1 MGSSHVDARLLI
13 AHFDNFYEPITYDEI
28 VLSIERKGTP
38 SKLEFTVVNDNVAD
52 MKSGAID
59 YFCEGNSVRLVI
71 GNRVIWHGR
80 IFAKKRDKQQHIK
93 VTAYDKMFYLKKESY
108 NLVVENTTASQIIYY
123 MFKNTPFYQNA
134 NIGKF
139 DDTKHK
145 IPSVVFSCVPCL
157 DAIQQVLDT
166 TVEATQKI
174 YTLFDDAGIVNLK
187 ELGNMELD
195 YYLTNEVFEDYEYNS
210 TIADST
216 YNAVCLYR
224 KEKDTVTEK
233 VVYTDNNF
241 NKKNKE
247 TYEGYENFYRDSIR
261 AWGHL
266 AHSEEVNS
274 PEINLR
280 EKALAMLRTHNQ
292 KFKTLTVKGCFGRID
307 VRAGCLIPVHLDLGD
322 LTLNNKMMVEN
333 VKHKFKHGHHTMDM
347 QLVGNEFVSSTIESA
362 GRAQEENKTLDI
374 RFNGGSSSGSGQKI
388 LNGKKIQVQF
398 TAYCPG
404 GGGIEG
410 PQKDMYGRKLM
421 PGEMKMA
428 IPRGLW
434 QELGYNKETIK
445 DRQAQIG
452 NTGTDKDGQVRLIV
466 DTLDNSKPNI
476 VKRDGKW
483 VCDLVFPS
491 MKEANQWGRKNGTL
505 IISDGTGFTY
515 PTTANGDSSMPPKVQ
530 QLINVAKTKIGC
542 KYVYGAARNPSNKGQ
557 SVFDCSSFVQW
568 CYYQLGIKIPGDT
581 GSQLKAGTAVS
592 WENRKPGDII
602 ISQSSSSG
610 SGRHVVLYIGNGETI
625 EARGTAYGV
634 VKYKE
639 RSKGSV
645 LSVRRFI

>member
-28 VLSIERKGTP
+28 ILTIERKGTP

-52 MKSGAID
+52 IKSGAVD

-108 NLVVENTTASQIIYY
+108 NLVVENTTASQIINY
-123 MFKNTPFYQNA
+123 MFKNTPFYQDA

-174 YTLFDDAGIVNLK
+174 YTLFDDAGVVNLK

-216 YNAVCLYR
+216 YNAICLYR

-333 VKHKFKHGHHTMDM
+333 VKHKFKHGHHSMDM

-374 RFNGGSSSGSGQKI
+374 RFNGGSSSSLGQKV

-428 IPRGLW
+428 MPRGLW

-445 DRQAQIG
+445 DRQAQIWD
-452 NTGTDKDGQVRLIV
+452 TGTDKDGQVRLIV

-476 VKRDGKW
+476 VKRGGKW

-491 MKEANQWGRKNGTL
+491 MKEANKWGRKNGTL
-505 IISDGTGFTY
+505 IISNGTGFSY
-515 PTTANGDSSMPPKVQ
+515 
-530 QLINVAKTKIGC
+530 
-542 KYVYGAARNPSNKGQ
+542 PSNSNNATNSGVITGKAKQVIDIAKSKVGCAYKWGHKGPN
-557 SVFDCSSFVQW
+557 SFDCSGFIYWIFKQIGVNAPAPVSNQEK
-568 CYYQLGIKIPGDT
+568 LGKNI
-581 GSQLKAGTAVS
+581 SY
-592 WENRKPGDII
+592 ENMRPGDII
-602 ISQSSSSG
+602 AYRSSSSP
-610 SGRHVVLYIGNGETI
+610 SGRHIVLYVGDGSIIHAKGS
-625 EARGTAYGV
+625 AYGV
-634 VKYKE
+634 VKESITK
-639 RSKGSV
+639 RDRQKV
-645 LSVRRFI
+645 ISVRRFI